1 MMSDLVSPLL
11 TEPEAILWLRLDQ
24 AGVGHPEASLKR
36 LRDRGAIRTVRL
48 GRRVFYP
55 VQELQRFVNREIE
68 RSER

>member
-1 MMSDLVSPLL
+1 MTEHVSPLL
-11 TEPEAILWLRLDQ
+11 SEPEAIQWLRLDQ

-55 VQELQRFVNREIE
+55 VQELQRFVDSEIE
-68 RSER
+68 RGER